1 MPVVRSYS
9 EWIHRVNTLTDQQI
23 RVKKPLE
30 DLRQFVVQQFENL
43 LSSFRRDKK
52 LVETYQRTVR
62 VDPMEFDVSVFLT
75 LENAIK
81 KHIDR
86 LQQRNLEIAVSTK
99 DVWTVFSKKFQRLE
113 REEQAFLDMK
123 DRVDKEIVQPV
134 SRMRYHLMLYK
145 QMGIQEQ
152 LAKPRVK
159 RY

>member
-1 MPVVRSYS
+1 MPVVHSYS
-9 EWIHRVNTLTDQQI
+9 DWIHRIKTLTDQQLRI
-23 RVKKPLE
+23 KKPLE
-30 DLRQFVVQQFENL
+30 DLRDFVVQQWESL
-43 LSSFRRDKK
+43 LVSFRRDKK

-62 VDPMEFDVSVFLT
+62 IHPMEFDVSVFST

-86 LQQRNLEIAVSTK
+86 LQQQHLEIAATTK

-123 DRVDKEIVQPV
+123 ERVDKEIVQPV

-145 QMGIQEQ
+145 EMGIQQQ
-152 LAKPRVK
+152 LAKQRVK